1 MKRVNISIIE
11 KYKAL
16 QKIEEGE
23 STKKSVAEEYP
34 ANIRSWWRHLE
45 DVFRRLEDV
54 FHLRLQRTSSKC
66 LQDVL
71 IKTNIFALLIRLQ
84 KMSSRRLQDDLI
96 KTIIFVLA
104 IHLQDVFK
112 TFSRRF
118 QDVLQKLL
126 QDIFRMS
133 CKDFFKT
140 LSRRIIRLNC
150 LPRSHFWEIFGQ
162 CRKFLKFYHKSM
174 VLVFAFTTSF
184 SCCLQKRF

>member
-45 DVFRRLEDV
+45 DVF
-54 FHLRLQRTSSKC
+54 HLRLQRTSSKC

-71 IKTNIFALLIRLQ
+71 IKTNMFALLIRLQ
-84 KMSSRRLQDDLI
+84 KMSSRRLQDALI

-140 LSRRIIRLNC
+140 LSRSR
-150 LPRSHFWEIFGQ
+150 FWEIFGQ

-174 VLVFAFTTSF
+174 VLVFDFTTSF
-184 SCCLQKRF
+184 SRCLQKRF